1 MQQLVAFRS
10 RRSIIGSKTGRRA
23 GRTRQMRKVAKRQR
37 PAVRRPA
44 RRERAIYRATL
55 EELAKGDYGAL
66 SVENVALRARVNKTT
81 LYRRWP
87 TKAALVHAAL
97 NSIADGVELSASTGS
112 LRGDLLAIGRKML
125 KTARSVEA
133 QSILRVRLLDH
144 PEPELAKIAARLQA
158 RRQEQLGRLLQSAVA
173 RGELPPKTELGLV
186 LDLLGGMI
194 HLRLFVKKM
203 RVDDRMLS
211 RAVDALVGGISLP
224 AATRPYRRPR
234 GPTM

>member
-1 MQQLVAFRS
+1 MKKA
-10 RRSIIGSKTGRRA
+10 
-23 GRTRQMRKVAKRQR
+23 AKKQR
-37 PAVRRPA
+37 PTSRRPA

-55 EELAKGDYGAL
+55 EELAEGDYGAL
-66 SVENVALRARVNKTT
+66 SVESVALRAHVNKTT

-97 NSIADGVELSASTGS
+97 DAIVDEVKLDASTGS
-112 LRGDLLAIGRKML
+112 LRGDLLAIARKML
-125 KTARSVEA
+125 KFMRSLEA

-144 PEPELAKIAARLQA
+144 PEPELAKIAAKLQA

-203 RVDDRMLS
+203 RVDDRMLT
-211 RAVDALVGGISLP
+211 RAVDTLVGGIGGARLV
-224 AATRPYRRPR
+224 
-234 GPTM
+234 